1 MAEEDIPMEAESV
14 SLEDSE
20 DTTKT
25 DEGTNNMI
33 PFIMGKY
40 YKADDYRDQD
50 EQRWLRAYR
59 NYRGI

>member
-20 DTTKT
+20 DTTTKT

-50 EQRWLRAYR
+50 ETKMVESISKL
-59 NYRGI
+59 

>member
-1 MAEEDIPMEAESV
+1 MAEEDIPMEVESV

-20 DTTKT
+20 DTAKT

-40 YKADDYRDQD
+40 YNCLLYTSDAAD
-50 EQRWLRAYR
+50 E
-59 NYRGI
+59 